1 MTKVR
6 TIKETIKELRAI
18 DPGCQLTEWPGCQ
31 LTEWQLRQLVK
42 EEKIPAMMAGKKA
55 LLSVE
60 AVERYL
66 EEQLGGE
73 RLS

>member
-1 MTKVR
+1 MIIYKTTKR
-6 TIKETIKELRAI
+6 IKEKVVRRRRKK
-18 DPGCQLTEWPGCQ
+18 CQ

>member
-1 MTKVR
+1 MTTVR
-6 TIKETIKELRAI
+6 TIKETIKELKAI
-18 DPGCQLTEWPGCQ
+18 DPGCQ

-60 AVERYL
+60 TVKRYL
-66 EEQLGGE
+66 EEQLGGGK
-73 RLS
+73 LN

>member
-18 DPGCQLTEWPGCQ
+18 DPGCQLTEW
-31 LTEWQLRQLVK
+31 QLRQLVK
-42 EEKIPAMMAGKKA
+42 EEKIPA
-55 LLSVE
+55 
-60 AVERYL
+60 RYI

>member
-18 DPGCQLTEWPGCQ
+18 DPGCQLTEW
-31 LTEWQLRQLVK
+31 QLRQLVK
-42 EEKIPAMMAGKKA
+42 EKIPAMMAGKKA

-60 AVERYL
+60 AVERYI

>member
-18 DPGCQLTEWPGCQ
+18 DPGCK

-60 AVERYL
+60 AVER
-66 EEQLGGE
+66 
-73 RLS
+73 LS

>member
-18 DPGCQLTEWPGCQ
+18 DPGCQLTEW
-31 LTEWQLRQLVK
+31 QLRQLVR